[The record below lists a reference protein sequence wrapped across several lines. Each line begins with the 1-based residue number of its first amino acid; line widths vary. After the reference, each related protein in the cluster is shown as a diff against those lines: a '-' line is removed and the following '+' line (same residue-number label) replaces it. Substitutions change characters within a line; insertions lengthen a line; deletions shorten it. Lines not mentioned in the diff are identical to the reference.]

1 MSDFTTLP
9 RFEEGHVPV
18 AGGKL
23 YYVSGGEGPQTAV
36 LLHKLGGWTA
46 EWRWIMP
53 ILATRMRVIAMDLPG
68 HGGSTAGGQ
77 PPFIVT
83 QEEVSAAVMAAL
95 DTLDLQKADMIGS
108 SAGGCV
114 SIVCAA
120 LWPERVSTVVSLGT
134 ALAGSVIG
142 PSSAAMLAGTQKQT
156 TATRQS
162 MRVDAAQAIA
172 NGYFDEN
179 ENPLPRDPSYME
191 RVFGMSNPAHME
203 EQTLSRKVAGRWIQP
218 ASRGVALYDY
228 PAMLPRIEAPVL
240 LAYGDSGNYGRFTDA
255 AAVQLKNSRIEAIQ
269 GASAFP
275 HQDKPEETATLIMD
289 FLGV

>member
-9 RFEEGHVPV
+9 RFKEGHVPV
-18 AGGKL
+18 AGGKI
-23 YYVSGGEGPQTAV
+23 YYVSGGEGHQTAV

-46 EWRWIMP
+46 EWRWVMP

-68 HGGSTAGGQ
+68 HGGSTAGGE

-120 LWPERVSTVVSLGT
+120 LWPERVSTVVSLGS

-142 PSSAAMLAGTQKQT
+142 TSSV
-156 TATRQS
+156 TRQS
-162 MRVDAAQAIA
+162 MRVGAAQAIA

-255 AAVQLKNSRIEAIQ
+255 AAAQLKNSRIEAIQ

>member
-1 MSDFTTLP
+1 MSDLSLLP
-9 RFEEGHVPV
+9 KFEEGHVPV
-18 AGGKL
+18 AGANMH
-23 YYVSGGEGPQTAV
+23 YVAGGEGERTAI

-46 EWRWIMP
+46 EFRWVMP

-68 HGGSTAGGQ
+68 HGGSATGGE

-95 DTLDLQKADMIGS
+95 DTLGAKNTDMIGS

-114 SIVCAA
+114 SIVCAVM
-120 LWPERVSTVVSLGT
+120 WPERVNSVVSLGS
-134 ALAGSVIG
+134 ALAG
-142 PSSAAMLAGTQKQT
+142 

-162 MRVDAAQAIA
+162 MREAKAKSIA
-172 NGYFDEN
+172 DGYFDED

-191 RVFGMSNPAHME
+191 SIFGMSNPAHME
-203 EQTLSRKVAGRWIQP
+203 EQTLSRKAAGRWIQP

-228 PAMLPRIEAPVL
+228 LAMLPRVEAPVL
-240 LAYGDSGNYGRFTDA
+240 LAHGTVGRYGGFVDEA
-255 AAVQLKNSRIEAIQ
+255 HAKLKNSTIMPIE

-275 HQDKPEETATLIMD
+275 HQDKPEETATAIME